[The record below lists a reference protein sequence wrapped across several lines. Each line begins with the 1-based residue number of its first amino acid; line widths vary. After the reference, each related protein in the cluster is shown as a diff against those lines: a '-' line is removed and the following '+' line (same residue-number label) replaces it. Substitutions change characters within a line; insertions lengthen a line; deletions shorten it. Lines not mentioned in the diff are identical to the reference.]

1 QLRECVME
9 AMENFEPAERSVV
22 ILRDIEG
29 IDYDEISRILKIP
42 LGSVKSKLSRA
53 REKLKQKL
61 VRKMGEKNEL

>member
-1 QLRECVME
+1 
-9 AMENFEPAERSVV
+9 MENFEPAERSVV